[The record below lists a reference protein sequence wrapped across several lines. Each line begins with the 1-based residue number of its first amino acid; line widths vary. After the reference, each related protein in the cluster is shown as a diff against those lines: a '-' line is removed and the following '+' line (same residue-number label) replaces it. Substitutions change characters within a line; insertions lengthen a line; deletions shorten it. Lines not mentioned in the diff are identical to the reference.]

1 MILLAIDTA
10 ASLCAACVWDS
21 GAGREL
27 GRHVEDIG
35 KGHAER
41 LMDVIA
47 TAMNSAGVGYPD
59 MGGIVVSV
67 GPGSFTGIRVG
78 VSAARGLALALK
90 APAHGVTTLSAIAEE
105 ARMRFPS
112 RRIIAAIDAKR
123 DELYVEDHAADGS
136 LRDGPRIVRRQD
148 ATGILA
154 GDSPVLAGSGS
165 GFLAE
170 TAAAANID
178 CEDAGG
184 GATADIAI
192 YARLAAQGRT
202 FNAPP
207 APLYLRGPDARPQ
220 GGHALARATS

>member
-10 ASLCAACVWDS
+10 ASLCAACVWDAA
-21 GAGREL
+21 AGREL

-47 TAMNSAGVGYPD
+47 TTMRAGGVAYPD
-59 MGGIVVSV
+59 LGNIAVSV

-90 APAHGVTTLSAIAEE
+90 LPAHGVTTLSAIAEE
-105 ARMRFPS
+105 ARTRFPD
-112 RRIIAAIDAKR
+112 RRILAAIDATR
-123 DELYVEDHAADGS
+123 DELYVEDHAADRT
-136 LRDGPRIVRRQD
+136 LRDGPRIVRRHD
-148 ATGILA
+148 AVDTLA
-154 GDSPVLAGSGS
+154 GDAPVIAGSGS

-220 GGHALARATS
+220 GSHALARVTS